1 MKRWLLYPLL
11 FGCLYSQQSL
21 DSLFNAG
28 NQYYES
34 GDYEKAVSIYLQLS
48 ETVNQV
54 DVFYNMGNAYYRLGN
69 LGESIWAWEKGQKI
83 SPRHE
88 DIIYNLTIANS
99 KVRDRIEPP
108 EGFLLLNLY
117 RAFIEKNTISD
128 LIGWGSWVILMF
140 SIVYGFGILKPEWG
154 SRLNPFKILLL
165 SVILIIHGLAL
176 DRYWKLSEIKAGIVI
191 NSRVDV
197 RSAPIKH
204 PKNVIFRIH
213 EGVKVEITQTQPGWI
228 EIILLDG
235 KKGWLNS
242 SAIKNL

>member
-1 MKRWLLYPLL
+1 MNRCLLYLL
-11 FGCLYSQQSL
+11 LLGSLFSQQSL
-21 DSLFNAG
+21 DSLFKAG

-34 GDYEKAVSIYLQLS
+34 GDYEKALSIYSHLS

-83 SPRHE
+83 SPRHK

-99 KVRDRIEPP
+99 KVKDRIEPP

-117 RAFIEKNTISD
+117 RAFIEKNTISA
-128 LIGWGSWVILMF
+128 LIGLGSLIILLF
-140 SIVYGFGILKPEWG
+140 SIVYGVGILRPGWE
-154 SRLNPFKILLL
+154 SRLTPIKILLL
-165 SVILIIHGLAL
+165 VIIFTIHGLAL
-176 DRYWKLSEIKAGIVI
+176 DRYWKLSEIKAGIVL

-242 SAIKNL
+242 SAIKSL